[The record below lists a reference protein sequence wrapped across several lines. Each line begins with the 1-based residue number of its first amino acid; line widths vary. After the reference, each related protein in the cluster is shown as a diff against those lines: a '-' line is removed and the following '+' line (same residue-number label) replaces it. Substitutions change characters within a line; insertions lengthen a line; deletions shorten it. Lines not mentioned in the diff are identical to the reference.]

1 MAWERHHGD
10 MATTKVAT
18 KVAGNAKCKHFYV
31 AALSL
36 LGETAVTSDFGEER
50 RCKKLDFYF
59 LPACLPAKLT
69 SAEGT
74 SAFGAG

>member
-10 MATTKVAT
+10 MATT

-59 LPACLPAKLT
+59 LPACLPACLPN
-69 SAEGT
+69 
-74 SAFGAG
+74 

>member
-10 MATTKVAT
+10 MATTKM
-18 KVAGNAKCKHFYV
+18 AGNAKCKHFYV

-59 LPACLPAKLT
+59 LPTNLLSLPPY
-69 SAEGT
+69 S
-74 SAFGAG
+74 